1 MLYADDINGK
11 YTFVYAD
18 EKMANILNIKE
29 KIFLR
34 WDFIEYGRVTQDSYV
49 SELFPLNNNLLI
61 YCNYFP
67 KSVHIQRKL

>member
-29 KIFLR
+29 KIFLS

-49 SELFPLNNNLLI
+49 SELFTLNNNLLI